1 MRIKQNL
8 DALIYDKVIDT
19 LILGEYEMGE
29 QILLDSFAEK
39 FGVSRTPVVQA
50 VRLLSNDGVLEI
62 LRTGRVR
69 VPVFTPRELSQIKDV
84 RLLLENYALAQL
96 FGNKSDEE
104 YAGWLEKLD
113 GIARSGWALAQQQD
127 VLGFNKSDLEFHTWI
142 ISGSGN
148 QFLVD
153 IYKRIQGRYVV
164 AHYLSMVWKPEDFI
178 RAAQAHLDIVK
189 ALQEK
194 DLDKCRQLLENHIL
208 TVYRM
213 GMEDGGTEN
222 ENAAPDPEEQTDDQ

>member
-8 DALIYDKVIDT
+8 DALIYDKVIDS

-62 LRTGRVR
+62 LQTGRVR

-84 RLLLENYALAQL
+84 RLLLENYALSEV
-96 FGNKSDEE
+96 FKNTTEEE
-104 YAGWLEKLD
+104 YDEWLAKLEKQ
-113 GIARSGWALAQQQD
+113 AKTGWAFAQQQD
-127 VLGFNKSDLEFHTWI
+127 VLGFNKSDLKFHTCI

-164 AHYLSMVWKPEDFI
+164 AHYLSMDWKPEDFV
-178 RAAQAHLDIVK
+178 RAGQAHLDIVE
-189 ALQEK
+189 ALREK
-194 DLDKCRQLLENHIL
+194 DLEKCRQLLENHIL
-208 TVYRM
+208 TVYQIPT
-213 GMEDGGTEN
+213 GEG
-222 ENAAPDPEEQTDDQ
+222 EE